1 MPAPTI
7 LYEDNHLL
15 VVNKPSGLATMGAL
29 EGEPSLVEWA
39 RADLKRR
46 YDKPGNVYIGVVQ
59 RLDAWAS
66 GVLVLAKTSKA
77 AARLTAQF
85 AARNTE
91 KKYWC
96 VVEGRVEP
104 GNAQWHDFLAKDDAA
119 RLVRVVQKSASGA
132 QAAELKYTVRGRS
145 SDQNLSWLEIE
156 LLTGRKHQIRVQ
168 CATRGHAI
176 IGDQK
181 YGAETRFAPDS
192 IALHSR
198 ALTLQHPT
206 TGKEL
211 TFTAPLPATWQKLKF
226 SWPDNAFNLKQ
237 A

>member
-1 MPAPTI
+1 MSAPTI

-29 EGEPSLVEWA
+29 DGEPSLVEWA

-46 YDKPGNVYIGVVQ
+46 YQKPGNVYIGVVQ

-85 AARNTE
+85 AARETA
-91 KKYWC
+91 KQYWC
-96 VVEGRVEP
+96 VVEGLVEP
-104 GNAQWHDFLAKDDAA
+104 AAGTWRDYLAKDDAA
-119 RLVRVVQKSASGA
+119 RRVRVVAKSAPGA
-132 QAAELKYTVRGRS
+132 QNAELNYTVRGRS
-145 SDQNLSWLEIE
+145 SDKQFSWLEIE

-168 CATRGHAI
+168 CSARGLAI
-176 IGDQK
+176 VGDQK
-181 YGAETRFAPDS
+181 YDAATRFAPVS

-198 ALTLQHPT
+198 ELTFQHPT
-206 TGKEL
+206 RDAAL
-211 TFTAPLPATWQKLKF
+211 TFTAPLPAAWRKLDLP
-226 SWPDNAFNLKQ
+226 WPADAFL
-237 A
+237 

>member
-1 MPAPTI
+1 MSAPAI
-7 LYEDNHLL
+7 LFEDNHLL
-15 VVNKPSGLATMGAL
+15 VLNKPSGLATMGAL

-46 YDKPGNVYIGVVQ
+46 YNKPGNVYVGVVQ

-85 AARNTE
+85 AARETS
-91 KKYWC
+91 KVYWC
-96 VVEGRVEP
+96 VVEGLVEP
-104 GNAQWHDFLAKDDAA
+104 ANGTWHDHLAKDDAA
-119 RLVRVVQKSASGA
+119 HRVRSVTKSAPGA
-132 QAAELKYTVRGRS
+132 QAATLNYHVRGS
-145 SDQNLSWLEIE
+145 SADRQMTWLQVE

-168 CATRGHAI
+168 CSSRGYAI

-181 YGAETRFAPDS
+181 YDATTRLAPET

-198 ALTLQHPT
+198 TLSFEHPT
-206 TGKEL
+206 RGERL
-211 TFTAPLPATWQKLKF
+211 TFTAPLPGSWRKLNLD
-226 SWPDNAFNLKQ
+226 WPNDAFQNK
-237 A
+237 

>member
-1 MPAPTI
+1 MSAPAI

-15 VVNKPSGLATMGAL
+15 VLNKPSGLATMGAL

-46 YDKPGNVYIGVVQ
+46 YQKPGNVYLGVVQ

-85 AARNTE
+85 AARETA
-91 KKYWC
+91 KLYWC
-96 VVEGRVEP
+96 VVEGLVEP
-104 GNAQWHDFLAKDDAA
+104 AAGTWHDYLAKDDSA
-119 RLVRVVQKSASGA
+119 RRVRPVAKTAPGA
-132 QAAELKYTVRGRS
+132 QTATLNYHVRGQSTDR
-145 SDQNLSWLEIE
+145 QCSWLEIE

-168 CATRGHAI
+168 CSARGHAI

-181 YGAETRFAPDS
+181 YDATTRFAPET

-198 ALTLQHPT
+198 TLTFQHPT
-206 TGKEL
+206 RGEPL
-211 TFTAPLPATWQKLKF
+211 TFTAPLPASWRKLNLD
-226 SWPDNAFNLKQ
+226 WPDDAFHEK
-237 A
+237 

>member
-1 MPAPTI
+1 MSAPAI

-15 VVNKPSGLATMGAL
+15 VLNKPSGLATMGAL

-46 YDKPGNVYIGVVQ
+46 YDKPGNVYVGVVQ

-85 AARNTE
+85 AARDTA
-91 KKYWC
+91 KLYWC
-96 VVEGRVEP
+96 VVEGLVEP
-104 GNAQWHDFLAKDDAA
+104 ADGTWHDFLAKDDAA
-119 RLVRVVQKSASGA
+119 RRVRTVAKTAAGA
-132 QAAELKYTVRGRS
+132 QAATLNYHVRGCSADR
-145 SDQNLSWLEIE
+145 QMTWLEVE

-168 CATRGHAI
+168 CSSRGHAI

-181 YGAETRFAPDS
+181 YDATTRFVLET

-198 ALTLQHPT
+198 TLSFEHPT
-206 TGKEL
+206 RGERL
-211 TFTAPLPATWQKLKF
+211 TFTAPLPASWRKLNLH
-226 SWPDNAFNLKQ
+226 WPDDAFQNK
-237 A
+237 

>member
-1 MPAPTI
+1 MTAPTI

-15 VVNKPSGLATMGAL
+15 VVSKPSGLATMGVL

-46 YDKPGNVYIGVVQ
+46 YHKPGNVYIGVVQ

-85 AARNTE
+85 AARETT
-91 KKYWC
+91 KRYWC
-96 VVEGRVEP
+96 VVEGLVEP
-104 GNAQWHDFLAKDDAA
+104 ASGTWQDHLAKDDAA
-119 RLVRVVQKSASGA
+119 RRVRIVAKTTPGA
-132 QAAELKYTVRGRS
+132 QAAALNYRVRGQSLDR
-145 SDQNLSWLEIE
+145 QFTWLEVE

-168 CATRGHAI
+168 CSARGHAI

-181 YGAETRFAPDS
+181 YDATSRFAPET

-198 ALTLQHPT
+198 TLTFEHPT
-206 TGKEL
+206 RGEPL
-211 TFTAPLPATWQKLKF
+211 TFTAPLPGSWRKLKLD
-226 SWPDNAFNLKQ
+226 WPDDAFHDK
-237 A
+237 

>member
-1 MPAPTI
+1 
-7 LYEDNHLL
+7 
-15 VVNKPSGLATMGAL
+15 MGAL

-46 YDKPGNVYIGVVQ
+46 YAKPGNIYIGVVQ

-85 AARNTE
+85 AGRETT
-91 KKYWC
+91 KQYWS

-104 GNAQWHDFLAKDDAA
+104 AAGTWIDQLAKDDAA
-119 RLVRVVQKSASGA
+119 RRVRVVAKSAPGA
-132 QAAELKYTVRGRS
+132 QRAELNYSIRGRTADS
-145 SDQNLSWLEIE
+145 EFSWLEIE

-168 CATRGHAI
+168 CSSRGHAI
-176 IGDQK
+176 VGDQK
-181 YGAETRFAPDS
+181 YDAGTRFGPEA

-198 ALTLQHPT
+198 SLTIQHPIRGEALT
-206 TGKEL
+206 
-211 TFTAPLPATWQKLKF
+211 FIAPLPGTWRKF
-226 SWPDNAFNLKQ
+226 QLLWPADAF
-237 A
+237 AG